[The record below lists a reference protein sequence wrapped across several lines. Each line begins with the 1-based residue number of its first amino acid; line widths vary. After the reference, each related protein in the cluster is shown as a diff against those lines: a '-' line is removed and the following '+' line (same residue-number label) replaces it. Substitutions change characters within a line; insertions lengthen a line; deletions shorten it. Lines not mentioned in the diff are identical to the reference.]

1 MRHRRA
7 SRLDQLPPYLFVEID
22 KAKAAAIEAGR
33 DIIDFGV
40 GDPDRP
46 TLSFIVERMAQACR
60 NPKNH
65 AYSLGRGGK
74 ALRRSAAA
82 FFERRF
88 GVKLDPFK
96 EILALIG
103 SKEGIG
109 HLPIGLVNPGDV
121 VLCPEPGY
129 PVYMAGAVFSGGK
142 PYIMP
147 LREENGF
154 LPVLDDIPAD
164 VCRAARLMWLNYPN
178 NPTAACA
185 PKSFYEEVVAFARR
199 HDIIVAQDAA
209 YSELYF
215 EQPPASLMQIAGGK
229 DVGVEFHSLSKTFNM
244 TGWRAGFAVGHSD
257 ILDALA
263 TVKSNLDSGL
273 VGAVEDAACTAL
285 DHVDHIEVRA
295 MLDVYRRRRDVLTE
309 GLEKSGWKVNRPK
322 ATFYMWVACPPGCDS
337 MMTAKRLLE
346 EADVVVIPGAGFGP
360 TGEGYVRFALTRE
373 EDRIREAVERIG
385 RMKW

>member
-1 MRHRRA
+1 MKHGHA
-7 SRLDQLPPYLFVEID
+7 ARLDQLPPYLFVEID

-46 TLSFIVERMAQACR
+46 TLGFIVERMAEACR

-103 SKEGIG
+103 SKEGIC
-109 HLPIGLVNPGDV
+109 HLPIGVVNPGDV

-129 PVYMAGAVFSGGK
+129 PVYVAGAVFCGGR
-142 PYIMP
+142 PHIMP
-147 LREENGF
+147 LLEKNGF
-154 LPVLDDIPAD
+154 LPVLDDISED
-164 VCRAARLMWLNYPN
+164 VRRAAKLMWLNYPN

-185 PKSFYEEVVAFARR
+185 PKSFFEEVVAFARQY
-199 HDIIVAQDAA
+199 DIIVAQDAA

-215 EQPPASLMQIAGGK
+215 DQPPTSLMQVDGGK
-229 DVGVEFHSLSKTFNM
+229 EVGIEFHSLSKTFNM

-257 ILDALA
+257 LIDALA
-263 TVKSNLDSGL
+263 TVKSNVDSGL
-273 VGAVEDAACTAL
+273 VGAVEDAACAAL
-285 DHVDHIEVRA
+285 DSIDHVEVRA
-295 MLDVYRRRRDVLTE
+295 MLDVYRRRRDLLTE
-309 GLEKSGWKVNRPK
+309 GMEKNGWTVNRPR
-322 ATFYMWVACPPGCDS
+322 ATFYMWVACRSGYDS
-337 MMTAKRLLE
+337 MTTAKRILE
-346 EADVVVIPGAGFGP
+346 EADVVVIPGAGFGK
-360 TGEGYVRFALTRE
+360 TGEGYIRFALTRE
-373 EDRIREAVERIG
+373 EDRIREAVARIAKI
-385 RMKW
+385 KW